1 MEIQAAINRL
11 KCLLKSKSANISER
25 KKSLKI
31 LTERKVPKL
40 VPILYQ
46 ILQEELLRAEAL
58 MSLAAFDH
66 PETPEKILKL
76 YPELSQKEKTIAVAT
91 LASRKLYARALTE
104 ALAKGTVRREEIDV
118 PAARQIKALN
128 DPQTIVALNEHWGTL
143 QPSTGD
149 KKNECLSTKIF

>member
-1 MEIQAAINRL
+1 
-11 KCLLKSKSANISER
+11 
-25 KKSLKI
+25 
-31 LTERKVPKL
+31 
-40 VPILYQ
+40 
-46 ILQEELLRAEAL
+46 

-128 DPQTIVALNEHWGTL
+128 DPR
-143 QPSTGD
+143 P
-149 KKNECLSTKIF
+149 